1 MFERCFYGRCAE
13 RATRLI
19 PFPDGPS
26 GGFVDAV
33 GFSYCWLSA
42 KRYAH

>member
-1 MFERCFYGRCAE
+1 MFERCFYGQSAD
-13 RATRLI
+13 RATHLI

-26 GGFVDAV
+26 GGFVVAV
-33 GFSYCWLSA
+33 GISYCWLSA

>member
-1 MFERCFYGRCAE
+1 MFECCFYGQCAD
-13 RATRLI
+13 RATHLI
-19 PFPDGPS
+19 PFPDGPG
-26 GGFVDAV
+26 GGFVDPV

>member
-1 MFERCFYGRCAE
+1 MFERCFYGQCAD
-13 RATRLI
+13 RVTHLI
-19 PFPDGPS
+19 PFPDVPS
-26 GGFVDAV
+26 GGLVDTV

>member
-1 MFERCFYGRCAE
+1 MFERCFYGQGAD
-13 RATRLI
+13 RATHLI
-19 PFPDGPS
+19 PFPDGPG
-26 GGFVDAV
+26 GGFVDPV